1 MLSVFLA
8 AMESTVVATA
18 MPTVVASLGGVHI
31 YSWVFSG
38 FLLTSTVT
46 MPLWGRVSDLF
57 GRRPVYLGGLGI
69 FLLGSALSG
78 ASQDMVQLIGFR
90 MLQGLGAGSLMTLGM
105 TMIGELFGLEQRAR
119 MQGYVSGMWGVA
131 SLLGPLLGGLLTD
144 LGSWR
149 WVFYVNLPFGAVAI
163 ALLAGA
169 LPDAT
174 VRRPHAFDWTGVALF
189 TSGIS
194 ALLVGILE
202 AGRIGVWT
210 GADVLVP
217 LALAAVALAAFVP
230 VERRAGEPIVP
241 FRLFRHRMVLAA
253 GVNGFLSG
261 MAMFGAV
268 SFVPLFLQHVS
279 GMSATAAG
287 VVLMPFVLGWVAMSI
302 VSARLVLRVGYRAL
316 AVAGMTCL
324 AVAFLLLTR
333 WAPGLTQTV
342 AMRDALLGGIGM
354 GLTFVPML
362 LSVQSAVAR
371 ADLGAA
377 ASLVERLDE
386 PNADPVIGPLFG
398 TDDEGDTV
406 VNPLVPAV
414 LQALAQKE
422 GLTCYA
428 ALLEGLTGIW
438 NAAVRAAVVDRLR
451 AAGLPQDDLL
461 IRLQKLSPTLGFA
474 AENHEWARE
483 WLADPFTQDAL
494 LVQQCVVRLLFALRA
509 MADARG
515 DELTKA

>member
-1 MLSVFLA
+1 MAVAVTGDARKRRALYGVMLSVFLA

-144 LGSWR
+144 LGSLR
-149 WVFYVNLPFGAVAI
+149 WGFYVNLPVRAVAI
-163 ALLAGA
+163 ALL
-169 LPDAT
+169 
-174 VRRPHAFDWTGVALF
+174 
-189 TSGIS
+189 
-194 ALLVGILE
+194 
-202 AGRIGVWT
+202 
-210 GADVLVP
+210 
-217 LALAAVALAAFVP
+217 
-230 VERRAGEPIVP
+230 AGEPIVP

-261 MAMFGAV
+261 MAMFGAI

-342 AMRDALLGGIGM
+342 AMRDTLLGGIG
-354 GLTFVPML
+354 
-362 LSVQSAVAR
+362 
-371 ADLGAA
+371 
-377 ASLVERLDE
+377 
-386 PNADPVIGPLFG
+386 
-398 TDDEGDTV
+398 
-406 VNPLVPAV
+406 
-414 LQALAQKE
+414 
-422 GLTCYA
+422 
-428 ALLEGLTGIW
+428 
-438 NAAVRAAVVDRLR
+438 
-451 AAGLPQDDLL
+451 
-461 IRLQKLSPTLGFA
+461 
-474 AENHEWARE
+474 
-483 WLADPFTQDAL
+483 
-494 LVQQCVVRLLFALRA
+494 
-509 MADARG
+509 
-515 DELTKA
+515 

>member
-1 MLSVFLA
+1 VRADPRKRRALYGVMLSVFLA

-18 MPTVVASLGGVHI
+18 MPKVVASLGGVHI

-46 MPLWGRVSDLF
+46 MPLWGRLSDLF
-57 GRRPVYLGGLGI
+57 GRRPVYLSGLGV

-78 ASQDMVQLIGFR
+78 LAQDMTQLIGFR

-105 TMIGELFGLEQRAR
+105 TIIGELFGLEERAR

-144 LGSWR
+144 FGSWR
-149 WVFYVNLPFGAVAI
+149 WVFYVNLPFGAIAI

-169 LPDAT
+169 LPDAA
-174 VRRPHAFDWTGVALF
+174 VRRRHAFDWTGVVLF

-194 ALLVGILE
+194 ALLFGILE
-202 AGRIGVWT
+202 AGRVGVWT
-210 GADVLVP
+210 GGDVLVP
-217 LALAAVALAAFVP
+217 VTLAVVALAAFVP
-230 VERRAGEPIVP
+230 VERRAREPIVP

-261 MAMFGAV
+261 MAMFGAI

-287 VVLMPFVLGWVAMSI
+287 VVLIPFVLGWVAMSI
-302 VSARLVLRVGYRAL
+302 FSARLVLRVGYRAPV
-316 AVAGMTCL
+316 VAGMTCL

-362 LSVQSAVAR
+362 LSAQSAVAR
-371 ADLGAA
+371 SDLGAA
-377 ASLVERLDE
+377 TSLTQFLRTIGGAVGLSVMGAVMVRRLASGLSM
-386 PNADPVIGPLFG
+386 ADALHGVF
-398 TDDEGDTV
+398 V
-406 VNPLVPAV
+406 VGLGVSVLALASAFLVPAGRA
-414 LQALAQKE
+414 QALARSDMRE
-422 GLTCYA
+422 
-428 ALLEGLTGIW
+428 E
-438 NAAVRAAVVDRLR
+438 
-451 AAGLPQDDLL
+451 
-461 IRLQKLSPTLGFA
+461 PTRVG
-474 AENHEWARE
+474 
-483 WLADPFTQDAL
+483 
-494 LVQQCVVRLLFALRA
+494 
-509 MADARG
+509 G
-515 DELTKA
+515 